1 MLAYGALGLGA
12 RQPADQLPASQRGVL
27 APRPLRTGAGPLPLT
42 PQCSDTPGW
51 LAHGISCSN
60 FESWGVCNNSAIT
73 QRYRSFR
80 DWSWQFDH
88 PERNCCAC
96 GKLQSSLEKRQSS
109 FQRETRAPPV
119 GKEQQLADQQAGKTP
134 PQVVR
139 KLADSTFCWMVY
151 KVGVEDELVE
161 YMHRN
166 GIGAF
171 ACDSHAVFSYFD
183 LSDLRE
189 AKCKYG
195 GNTQDG
201 CRLAPNGP
209 HALPLLQEGASMDRL
224 DEDAI

>member
-1 MLAYGALGLGA
+1 M
-12 RQPADQLPASQRGVL
+12 QK
-27 APRPLRTGAGPLPLT
+27 
-42 PQCSDTPGW
+42 
-51 LAHGISCSN
+51 
-60 FESWGVCNNSAIT
+60 T
-73 QRYRSFR
+73 Q
-80 DWSWQFDH
+80 
-88 PERNCCAC
+88 
-96 GKLQSSLEKRQSS
+96 
-109 FQRETRAPPV
+109 
-119 GKEQQLADQQAGKTP
+119 QQLADQQAGKTP

-195 GNTQDG
+195 QHRGRLQGGTQWSPRPAAAAG
-201 CRLAPNGP
+201 R
-209 HALPLLQEGASMDRL
+209 RL
-224 DEDAI
+224 DGQAR